1 MNNLKTNEN
10 IHLKI
15 GLIHYYYG
23 NGRGKTST
31 SIGTIVRAIGHGL
44 KPILIQFLKLHDENT
59 KHSGFFI
66 GEIHFL
72 NKFIPIKQFGA
83 YNFLYPGKVLNA
95 DINRANEGLKFAK
108 DAIFSKKY
116 DLVVLDEITEVL
128 ALKLIN
134 VNDIIEILKNKPE
147 KVEIILTGATY
158 IKELEEISN
167 YCTRYDLVHHP
178 YYNGYE
184 ARPGIEF

>member
-1 MNNLKTNEN
+1 MNNLKSNEN

-44 KPILIQFLKLHDENT
+44 KPILIQFLKLHDENS

-72 NKFIPIKQFGA
+72 KKFIPIKQFGG
-83 YNFLYPGKVLNA
+83 YKFLYPEKVIKE
-95 DINRANEGLKFAK
+95 DINRANEGLKCAK
-108 DAIFSKKY
+108 EAIFSEKY
-116 DLVVLDEITEVL
+116 DLVVLDEISEAI
-128 ALKLIN
+128 ALKLIDI
-134 VNDIIEILKNKPE
+134 NDVVEILKNKPE
-147 KVEIILTGATY
+147 KVEVILTGAAY

-167 YCTRYDLVHHP
+167 YCTRYDLVNHP